1 MGRYDDIINLPRPVS
16 KRPAMAV
23 ADRAK
28 IFMSFAALRGYED
41 AIAEMQ
47 KITTERIE
55 LSDERKEELDYQ
67 LQYLESR
74 IAGGKIAKVI
84 VCYFVVD
91 EKVSGEENA
100 ELGKYVELEGEVT
113 KVDRFNG
120 WIRIGEEVIL
130 ICDVLDICIAND
142 SD

>member
-1 MGRYDDIINLPRPVS
+1 MGRYDDIINLPRPAS

-28 IFMSFAALRGYED
+28 IFMPFAALRGYED
-41 AIAEMQ
+41 AIAEKQ

-74 IAGGKIAKVI
+74 IAEGKIAKVI

-91 EKVSGEENA
+91 DKVSEEENA

-120 WIRIGEEVIL
+120 WIRIGEEVIP
-130 ICDVLDICIAND
+130 ICDVLDICIGND
-142 SD
+142 AE